1 MVPHSRRGNAG
12 MSGRA
17 LRILATAAALG
28 LWTASGFAQ
37 QAEWSP
43 QDLNRIIEKL
53 ERQERQARE
62 DGFVLEHFKV
72 EQPQNDPRRKTMK
85 LSIGEVGD
93 ASNDNPFAE
102 DRSIYLLDPL
112 VPDDTPPVGLNLKL
126 QF

>member
-1 MVPHSRRGNAG
+1 

-17 LRILATAAALG
+17 FRILATAATVG

-43 QDLNRIIEKL
+43 QDLSRIIEKL
-53 ERQERQARE
+53 ERQEKQARE

-85 LSIGEVGD
+85 LSIGEVGGG
-93 ASNDNPFAE
+93 SSGSPFAD

-112 VPDDTPPVGLNLKL
+112 APDDAPPVGLKLKL

>member
-1 MVPHSRRGNAG
+1 

-17 LRILATAAALG
+17 LWILATAAALG
-28 LWTASGFAQ
+28 LWAASGFAQ
-37 QAEWSP
+37 QAEWSA
-43 QDLNRIIEKL
+43 QDLNRVIEKL
-53 ERQERQARE
+53 ERQEKQARE

-85 LSIGEVGD
+85 LSIGEVGGGSSD
-93 ASNDNPFAE
+93 KPFAE

-112 VPDDTPPVGLNLKL
+112 APDDAPPVGLNLKL

>member
-1 MVPHSRRGNAG
+1 

-53 ERQERQARE
+53 ERQDKNARE

-85 LSIGEVGD
+85 LSIGEVGG
-93 ASNDNPFAE
+93 ASNGNPFAE
-102 DRSIYLLDPL
+102 DRSNYLLDPMA
-112 VPDDTPPVGLNLKL
+112 PDDAPPVGLNLKL